1 MSLKHAVLAALLEG
15 DASGYDLTKVF
26 DASVANFWY
35 VVPQQLYRELEKLE
49 ARGLIAG
56 SVVEQDR
63 RPNKRVF
70 TLTEAGRT
78 ELGAFTAVSAR
89 PMVMRDELLVKLQAV
104 DVGDIHAVSAAIE
117 ERIDWARSKLARYER
132 HRERLLAGRA
142 EADYLRDADR
152 IGPYLTL
159 LRGRMFEEDNI
170 RWGQTVLTVLAER
183 ASRGIRPAGPNAPTG
198 TMANR
203 VAEGRGEGPPA

>member
-15 DASGYDLTKVF
+15 EASGYDLTKVF

-35 VVPQQLYRELEKLE
+35 AVPQQLYREVEKLE
-49 ARGLIAG
+49 ASGLIVG

-70 TLTEAGRT
+70 TLTEAGRA
-78 ELGAFTAVSAR
+78 ELRSFTAKSAR

-104 DVGDIHAVSAAIE
+104 DLGDIRAVQSSVE
-117 ERIDWARSKLARYER
+117 ERIDWARAKLARYER
-132 HRERLLAGRA
+132 QTERLLAGRA
-142 EADYLRDADR
+142 EADYLREADR

-159 LRGRMFEEDNI
+159 LRGRMFEEDTI
-170 RWGQTVLTVLAER
+170 RWAVTVQAILAER
-183 ASRGIRPAGPNAPTG
+183 AALDVLSTQPTAGRPTR
-198 TMANR
+198 R
-203 VAEGRGEGPPA
+203 VRR